1 MDDKT
6 VIAGQ
11 KSSDPAD
18 LSRPGA
24 TEPQTGPAGEDT
36 NATIIVPAKPPARSA
51 KKAAK
56 PVADKAGP
64 AGSAPKGADTARPGP
79 SGARPAG
86 ALVYLTMAAALLF
99 LGLGSAV
106 TTIYLL
112 APDRTRQQ
120 VTVTDSDLQ
129 ASLVPVQGE
138 DNEAEDEALI
148 RAAIKPRIIDLSG
161 DPVIVPQLA
170 DAPRQLIKLA
180 SDTQRKAAGS
190 LGIKNEVFRLK
201 DVLDLPTPQSQV
213 AVLGSQEDIA
223 IAQEAPAAGGTT
235 DGEGGADASTGSS
248 SIAASSTSTGD
259 RVADF
264 AQKAKARIR
273 LADALNN
280 LGLDTQQAGAAGDA
294 FNAFYNRPMLE
305 ADDRY
310 VVRAVALNGDPNHMQ
325 PVQVS
330 VYAKTELVGSIALND
345 VGTYVRSEDPWYRRD
360 PFAAPLAPVQ
370 IDPEN
375 QPRLLDAIYVTALR
389 NRLPAPVI
397 GEAIMLLSRAQDLE
411 QKVQPGDTISLIYS
425 PAPRDS
431 KQGLGRIVFVSIG
444 RTTGNLDCYVMQP
457 QAGAPFECVSS
468 AGQGSL
474 PDGGGMVTPVNGVIV
489 ARFGPQG
496 SDTSAASMNYGID
509 WTAPVGSPVVAAYP
523 GKVTAI
529 GEESNFGTVVRLS
542 HDDGKTSMYGYL
554 ARAATGLAVG
564 SGVQAGEAIGYVGT
578 PASSREPRLHFEV
591 RNNGVPVD
599 PVADSQVS
607 ATTASASA
615 ATATSTA
622 GGANGAVDQFVGRII
637 TIESGNKCNA
647 ANPLSTAVG
656 LGQFIESTWMTTIR
670 LHRPDLL
677 VGRSRQEVLA
687 MRTNCD
693 LARAM
698 TTAHTRDN
706 AAVIRQ
712 AGHAVTP
719 GNLYLAHF
727 LGSGGAV
734 KALRGPQNSL
744 ISDVFGA
751 AHVRANPFEQGKT
764 LSFLIAWAAK
774 KMGAAISGTSTPS
787 QDTGTTTVSNEPLAK
802 FASDPAFA
810 ALKTSVLALLQ

>member
-11 KSSDPAD
+11 TPSDPAD
-18 LSRPGA
+18 PSRPAMAQPQAA
-24 TEPQTGPAGEDT
+24 TGEEDS
-36 NATIIVPAKPPARSA
+36 NATVIVPAKPAARIV
-51 KKAAK
+51 KKASRPA
-56 PVADKAGP
+56 VD
-64 AGSAPKGADTARPGP
+64 AGSP
-79 SGARPAG
+79 ARPAPPAPRPSG

-112 APDRTRQQ
+112 APDRGRPQ
-120 VTVTDSDLQ
+120 VEVTDSDLQ
-129 ASLVPVQGE
+129 ASLVPVPGE
-138 DNEAEDEALI
+138 DSEAEDEALI

-170 DAPRQLIKLA
+170 SAPRQLVKLA

-223 IAQEAPAAGGTT
+223 IAQEAPAAAGTGT
-235 DGEGGADASTGSS
+235 GDTGSGTAIGSS
-248 SIAASSTSTGD
+248 SIAASSSSTGD

-264 AQKAKARIR
+264 AEKAKARIR
-273 LADALNN
+273 LTDALGN
-280 LGLDTQQAGAAGDA
+280 LGLDTQRASAAGEA
-294 FNAFYNRPMLE
+294 FTAFYNRPLLE

-310 VVRAVALNGDPNHMQ
+310 VVRAVAVDGDPNRMQ

-345 VGTYVRSEDPWYRRD
+345 VGAYVRSEDPWYRRD

-370 IDPEN
+370 VDPEN
-375 QPRLLDAIYVTALR
+375 QPRLLDAIYLTALR
-389 NRLPAPVI
+389 NRLPAPVV

-496 SDTSAASMNYGID
+496 SDNSAASMNYGID
-509 WTAPVGSPVVAAYP
+509 WTAPAGSPVVAAYA

-529 GEESNFGTVVRLS
+529 GEESGFGTVVRLS
-542 HDDGKTSMYGYL
+542 HDGGKTSMYGYL
-554 ARAATGLAVG
+554 AGAATGLAVG
-564 SGVQAGEAIGYVGT
+564 SSVQAGETIGSVGT
-578 PASSREPRLHFEV
+578 PSSSREPRLHFEV

-599 PVADSQVS
+599 PVADSQVN
-607 ATTASASA
+607 TA
-615 ATATSTA
+615 ATAAPAASTA

-734 KALRGPQNSL
+734 KALRGPQSSL

-774 KMGAAISGTSTPS
+774 KMGAAIAGSPTPS
-787 QDTGTTTVSNEPLAK
+787 QDTTSPKVNNEPLAK